1 MTLEEWKAKL
11 SPFEFNEVYDAAKT
25 NWEYF
30 VEDYV
35 EEHKKRPP
43 QKMEKKFI
51 EKYFKEHA
59 IPLGR
64 SVRQSQKE
72 DEQMYV
78 LLRAFIKNK
87 KRLSINDIER
97 LLAKSGHE
105 RGASVK
111 TIYRRI
117 LPDLKERGIV
127 KGDDN
132 LYYYDPDHDETGR
145 PHSIKIYTF
154 LREILEDHADA
165 PLYEETKRFLDASLE
180 DFF

>member
-1 MTLEEWKAKL
+1 MTLEEWKTKL

-25 NWEYF
+25 SWEDF
-30 VEDYV
+30 VEEYV
-35 EEHKKRPP
+35 EENKRNPP
-43 QKMEKKFI
+43 QKMKKNFI

-59 IPLGR
+59 IPPDR

-132 LYYYDPDHDETGR
+132 LYYYAPDHDETGR

-165 PLYEETKRFLDASLE
+165 PLYEEAKRFLDASLE
-180 DFF
+180 EFF